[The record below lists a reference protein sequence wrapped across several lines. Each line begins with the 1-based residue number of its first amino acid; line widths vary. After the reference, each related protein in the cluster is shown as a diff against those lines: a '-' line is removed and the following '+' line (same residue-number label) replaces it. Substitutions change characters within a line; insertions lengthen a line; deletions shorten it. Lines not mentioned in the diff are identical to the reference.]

1 MCNTDTR
8 INVGYVLGKHNV
20 LIQIL
25 IALKKDIKQK
35 EDNYNLILEL
45 FCYNYYSNSG
55 YTLTLL

>member
-1 MCNTDTR
+1 MER
-8 INVGYVLGKHNV
+8 VIANVGYVLGKHNV

-45 FCYNYYSNSG
+45 FCYNYYRDSDF
-55 YTLTLL
+55 TLTLL